1 MCTVSYNIFLDQM
14 NNCRAAIAYTYA
26 EKIGHTVY
34 FKFSLFAL
42 LYSEITQ
49 RSERRFFNWIV
60 GYGL

>member
-1 MCTVSYNIFLDQM
+1 MCTVSYNIFPDQM

-42 LYSEITQ
+42 LYSKIKQ
-49 RSERRFFNWIV
+49 RSERRFFN
-60 GYGL
+60 